1 VCSLVCRHRPLPRS
15 SFSCLSSAT
24 RGATPSPAAPESLVL
39 HPSPHRLVSP
49 SSSSTPESHRRGPK
63 SSPPDPNATA
73 GRRDPRTRCQV
84 VAPPRRL
91 LTEAR
96 RHRSLCPPDGCS
108 PRPDSRSLRPNSRA
122 SANVF
127 PSLIPSE
134 SLIPF
139 QSL

>member
-39 HPSPHRLVSP
+39 HPSPHRPVSP